1 MGPHGDTLARPMGT
15 YGTALFRSAL
25 HYVGFPID
33 NLPLFYL
40 EHVYVYVTP
49 IISAVI
55 RCCELDCELR
65 LCGYK
70 WAHGDQ
76 SVKLDLGSH
85 RRRACGK
92 YLDSILRIFT
102 G

>member
-1 MGPHGDTLARPMGT
+1 MGPHYSGAHCISIT
-15 YGTALFRSAL
+15 
-25 HYVGFPID
+25 YVGFQ
-33 NLPLFYL
+33 NGKVPLFYL
-40 EHVYVYVTP
+40 EHLYVYVTP
-49 IISAVI
+49 IINAVI

-76 SVKLDLGSH
+76 SAKLDLGSH

-92 YLDSILRIFT
+92 YLDLEFFGSSQ
-102 G
+102 GSSGS